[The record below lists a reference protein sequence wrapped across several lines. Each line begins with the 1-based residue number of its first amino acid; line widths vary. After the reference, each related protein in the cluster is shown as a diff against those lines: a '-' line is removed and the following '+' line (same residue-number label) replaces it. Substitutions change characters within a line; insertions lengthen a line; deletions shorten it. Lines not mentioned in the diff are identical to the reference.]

1 MKHLSLILVI
11 FIGLSAR
18 SLAGNPIDSLEQT
31 NANLTVEKK
40 IELYRKH
47 LTLQNAEENTFYHG
61 LINQLNNSFQAK
73 AIQTHHTKTSIL
85 IYSILIITLCIFC
98 LLLIYIIRQ
107 FLQLYHKEK
116 QNREQTQILLDNTED
131 INTTKARFLQE
142 ISYKIRTPLNSV
154 MGLSDILANN
164 PELIEPEDIKKISET
179 IQSNSQE
186 LQQLVNAVLDLSR
199 LESGMMKYNLS
210 DYSLK
215 QICQDAISIVRMH
228 SEHPIG
234 EIAFD
239 DQIGDAKDTIN
250 TDVTRLTQLL
260 SEMLYLPK
268 KEEKKGTDEKVTLT
282 LDFCKENTSS
292 LFVKITNSPMALYAE
307 EESLNSI
314 RQKIAQLLIEHFG
327 GTFCIQSAD
336 ITFTYP
342 LK

>member
-1 MKHLSLILVI
+1 
-11 FIGLSAR
+11 
-18 SLAGNPIDSLEQT
+18 
-31 NANLTVEKK
+31 
-40 IELYRKH
+40 
-47 LTLQNAEENTFYHG
+47 
-61 LINQLNNSFQAK
+61 
-73 AIQTHHTKTSIL
+73 
-85 IYSILIITLCIFC
+85 
-98 LLLIYIIRQ
+98 
-107 FLQLYHKEK
+107 
-116 QNREQTQILLDNTED
+116 
-131 INTTKARFLQE
+131 
-142 ISYKIRTPLNSV
+142 

-199 LESGMMKYNLS
+199 LESGMMKYNLA

-215 QICQDAISIVRMH
+215 LICQDAISIVRLH
-228 SEHPIG
+228 NEHPIG

-250 TDVTRLTQLL
+250 TDVTRLTQIL

-282 LDFCKENTSS
+282 LDFCKEKTSS